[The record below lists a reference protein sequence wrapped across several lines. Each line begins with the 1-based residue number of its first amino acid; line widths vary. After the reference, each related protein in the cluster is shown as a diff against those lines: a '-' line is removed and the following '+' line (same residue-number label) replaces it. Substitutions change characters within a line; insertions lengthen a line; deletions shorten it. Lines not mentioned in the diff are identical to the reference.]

1 MTIVYIFMNMRQGE
15 MNTPKL
21 TKEQIAD
28 DYIFDSKYPSTKK
41 LALIKKRH
49 KESTHK
55 RNTIP
60 TFFPYGYFF
69 RPSGDRF

>member
-1 MTIVYIFMNMRQGE
+1 MNMRQGE

-28 DYIFDSKYPSTKK
+28 DYILDNKYPSAKK
-41 LALIKKRH
+41 LALIKKKDIKKVYINEILFRH
-49 KESTHK
+49 
-55 RNTIP
+55 
-60 TFFPYGYFF
+60 FFHYGYFF

>member
-28 DYIFDSKYPSTKK
+28 DYILDNKYPSAKK
-41 LALIKKRH
+41 LSLIKK
-49 KESTHK
+49 KT
-55 RNTIP
+55 
-60 TFFPYGYFF
+60 
-69 RPSGDRF
+69 

>member
-1 MTIVYIFMNMRQGE
+1 MNMRQGE
-15 MNTPKL
+15 MNMAKL
-21 TKEQIAD
+21 IREQIAD
-28 DYIFDSKYPSTKK
+28 DYILDNKYPSAEK

-69 RPSGDRF
+69 RLFGDRF

>member
-15 MNTPKL
+15 MNMPKL

-28 DYIFDSKYPSTKK
+28 DYILDNKYPSAKK
-41 LALIKKRH
+41 LDLIKKRH

-60 TFFPYGYFF
+60 TFFSYGYFF